1 MAYDAD
7 WINFE
12 YLKAN
17 STNINFH
24 RDKEWKT
31 SLPLDELETL
41 EDELLYDKYLSIQEK
56 SVIHK
61 DPPQPFCR
69 YCSKEF
75 KKVGKPL
82 FNHETICYLN
92 PENTKTLTFSVFKYK
107 ILKAKGSCP
116 NVVFIFRQN

>member
-17 STNINFH
+17 SSNINFH

-69 YCSKEF
+69 
-75 KKVGKPL
+75 
-82 FNHETICYLN
+82 
-92 PENTKTLTFSVFKYK
+92 
-107 ILKAKGSCP
+107 
-116 NVVFIFRQN
+116 